1 MSLDNKHEVFK
12 NRIFNKNYE
21 ALDKLFN
28 VICSTKINQND
39 INDFKNEIKCLEME
53 EDNET
58 LYLLQYKLSIQYLRI
73 CSLIA
78 QIIEEL
84 KDEPKKAKE
93 IINYHIKDLDINE
106 LNYLGLAW
114 YYDIKF
120 NEEQCTLYS
129 SGKIPESNW
138 DKWIQE
144 KSNLKNNKIKKNILQ
159 NIIKACREHI
169 NRGGTIKLISFS
181 KCFGIDLFK
190 YMYLDDDKKSYLN
203 IVKNTSINILKIN
216 DKKLSIP
223 NFMLDKA
230 YGMPDFLLDF
240 SEVRKKENI
249 SNLNTWNERFLKEP
263 FISQKELDEM
273 KDNLSSNYNST
284 TDMSYISYYLLQNRI
299 KEDSKKGISSR
310 INPVKDKEVIAS
322 TIIWNSEKQ
331 LDFIDKEHLDSDTLY
346 NFELS
351 ENEFLKLIYEYYY
364 NLYYKICNFGKS
376 YHLSREDYFKEFQQ
390 KIENDKNSLLKE
402 IEKIEEENNN
412 LSISKMKE
420 YEKSEKSEAIE
431 SKIEENKRVI
441 ACIKENVK
449 FFEDSLSYIENNLN
463 KQSIP
468 VNTIMSI
475 INWDYE
481 LSNKES
487 IRDLELDNIY
497 DWNLKNEIMLK
508 NVFINIYKI
517 RCKDL
522 CFDKGK

>member
-1 MSLDNKHEVFK
+1 MSLDNKHKVFK
-12 NRIFNKNYE
+12 DRILKENYE

-28 VICSTKINQND
+28 VICSSNINQND
-39 INDFKNEIKCLEME
+39 IDILKEEIKCLEL
-53 EDNET
+53 NENDEN
-58 LYLLQYKLSIQYLRI
+58 LYLLQYKLSIRYLRI

-78 QIIEEL
+78 QIIEKL
-84 KDEPKKAKE
+84 KDEPQKAKE

-120 NEEQCTLYS
+120 NEEKCTLYS

-159 NIIKACREHI
+159 NIIKACKEHI

-190 YMYLDDDKKSYLN
+190 YMYLDDDNKSYLN
-203 IVKNTSINILKIN
+203 IVKNTSINILKIE
-216 DKKLSIP
+216 DKKFSIP
-223 NFMLDKA
+223 NFMLDKTD
-230 YGMPDFLLDF
+230 GMPDFLLDF

-249 SNLNTWNERFLKEP
+249 SNLNTWTERLLKEP

-273 KDNLSSNYNST
+273 KDNLSSNYNGT
-284 TDMSYISYYLLQNRI
+284 TDMSYISYYLLQNRR

-310 INPVKDKEVIAS
+310 INPVKDKEVIAN

-364 NLYYKICNFGKS
+364 NLYCKICDYDKNNLLIK
-376 YHLSREDYFKEFQQ
+376 EDYFKEFQK
-390 KIENDKNSLLKE
+390 KIENGKNLLLKE

-420 YEKSEKSEAIE
+420 YEKSEAIE
-431 SKIEENKRVI
+431 SEIEENKKLI
-441 ACIKENVK
+441 AFIKDNYVK
-449 FFEDSLSYIENNLN
+449 FFEDVLSYIENNLN

-487 IRDLELDNIY
+487 IRDLKLDNIY
-497 DWNLKNEIMLK
+497 DRYLKNEIRLK
-508 NVFINIYKI
+508 NHSINIFKI
-517 RCKDL
+517 ICKDL